1 MSSSPKSKSQEDDP
15 NSVLDED
22 SNSGSSKPGEEEE
35 EKQQSLRVKQ
45 KGSDTSTSTTNE
57 PSSTSAAATV
67 VIGRPAHQSELPT
80 VDAAAAAPP
89 VPRREKA
96 PKRSQ
101 FSEQFQSI
109 PSTAKVSTAK
119 VETVVTKQPTHQSAG
134 LPSFAAAAAAAAP
147 PVPLRV
153 KKPRRAGFREQFLQ
167 KVSM

>member
-1 MSSSPKSKSQEDDP
+1 MMSSSPKSKSQEDDP

-109 PSTAKVSTAK
+109 PSTAKV
-119 VETVVTKQPTHQSAG
+119 ETVVTKQPTHQSAG